1 MRKDFEECVN
11 NGGRVRV
18 KQLKNGKSIRL
29 CYDKSGNSFSGGIII
44 EKQVNANN
52 DEKNKKQADMNYR
65 LVDSLLELKNH
76 INTNYHV

>member
-44 EKQVNANN
+44 EKQVNANK
-52 DEKNKKQADMNYR
+52 DEKNKKQADMSYR

>member
-44 EKQVNANN
+44 EKQLNANS
-52 DEKNKKQADMNYR
+52 DEKNKKQVDMSYR

-76 INTNYHV
+76 INANYHV

>member
-11 NGGRVRV
+11 NGGRLRV

-29 CYDKSGNSFSGGIII
+29 CYDKNGNSFSGGIIMDKI
-44 EKQVNANN
+44 ATSSN
-52 DEKNKKQADMNYR
+52 DEKNKKQIDVNYR